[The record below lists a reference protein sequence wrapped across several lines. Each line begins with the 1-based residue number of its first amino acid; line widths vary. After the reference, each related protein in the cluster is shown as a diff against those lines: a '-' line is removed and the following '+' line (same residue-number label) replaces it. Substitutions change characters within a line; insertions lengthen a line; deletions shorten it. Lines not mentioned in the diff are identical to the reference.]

1 MIQLV
6 TFARDCFTYR
16 WSIDKSHR
24 ERERESVEREE
35 EKSPGTKK
43 EGKLSWNISGFLAK
57 LACYLKSSSVE
68 QSRDWNVLLSQKW
81 SESRQRCIF
90 SRKRIMVDGLKASK
104 LAGS

>member
-1 MIQLV
+1 MIVLH
-6 TFARDCFTYR
+6 TGDR
-16 WSIDKSHR
+16 SINPT

-68 QSRDWNVLLSQKW
+68 QSRD
-81 SESRQRCIF
+81 
-90 SRKRIMVDGLKASK
+90 
-104 LAGS
+104 

>member
-6 TFARDCFTYR
+6 TFARVIVLHTGDQ
-16 WSIDKSHR
+16 SINP
-24 ERERESVEREE
+24 RERESMEREE

-68 QSRDWNVLLSQKW
+68 QSRD
-81 SESRQRCIF
+81 
-90 SRKRIMVDGLKASK
+90 
-104 LAGS
+104 